1 MSTPFTASVFP
12 HRNHWL
18 STTAKSI
25 FKPPARWGCTRF
37 NSAPSRSSRR
47 TWKRWALRYCRRL
60 WSQPAQ
66 AQQARRLDRI
76 RKLSFPRCFK
86 EDSRKKACGGVSL
99 VRRLF
104 LARCLRRIRAALQSL
119 ELLHFMLCG
128 CNLPLFPIETCQPE
142 MCLRRQRTILFDRK
156 ELGPLFLGCGGISL
170 QRSSFPQR
178 IECLRHVRHQLV
190 RAQKFCPRL
199 VYFALFQQRCSETV
213 NSFSIS
219 GLQLGLRPKF

>member
-1 MSTPFTASVFP
+1 MSTPFTVSVFP
-12 HRNHWL
+12 HRDHCL
-18 STTAKSI
+18 LTTAKSI

-47 TWKRWALRYCRRL
+47 TWKRWAFRYCRRL
-60 WSQPAQ
+60 WSQPSQ

-86 EDSRKKACGGVSL
+86 EDSRKKACGVGSL

-104 LARCLRRIRAALQSL
+104 LARCLRRIRATLQSL
-119 ELLHFMLCG
+119 ELLHFMLCA
-128 CNLPLFPIETCQPE
+128 CRFPLFPIEARQPE
-142 MCLRRQRTILFDRK
+142 MRLRRQRTIFFDRE
-156 ELGPLFLGCGGISL
+156 ELGPFFLGSDGIAV

-199 VYFALFQQRCSETV
+199 VHFAL
-213 NSFSIS
+213 
-219 GLQLGLRPKF
+219 L